1 MQKKWWLC
9 YATDFQSLMYPCFI
23 CCRIF
28 GIFPYK
34 FNTSTFEISKPRHIL
49 STVVI
54 CVCCVINLS
63 FIYDIISK
71 MYLGEV
77 TINLHFL
84 IYYVTCS
91 SIVISTNIL
100 SVPRMRLLQTILEIS
115 SKVPQESYQ
124 KLSRFIHVKD
134 ILGITLKFVQI
145 YTNFSK
151 IQKLQ
156 LNFFLIAVV
165 RTYFAL
171 LVYQTNMLYINCVCI
186 LKACLKNI
194 NDNLMH
200 MQRLKLNNTKICIP
214 MFIYRVQK
222 KQLLLM
228 ELKNLRKRHLIIGN
242 AVQKLNI
249 IFSLQLLATL
259 VMTLSAITFA
269 LYFRVIHW
277 QNGIFIS
284 LDKHFLDVLS
294 ASLIYNFVIIILLI
308 WACETGKNQAQ
319 EISTTIYDLF
329 NSTNDKK
336 IKYEVVKL

>member
-34 FNTSTFEISKPRHIL
+34 FNASTFEISKSRHIL

-77 TINLHFL
+77 TILNFHFL
-84 IYYVTCS
+84 TYHVIYNL
-91 SIVISTNIL
+91 IPLIMNIL
-100 SVPRMRLLQTILEIS
+100 SVPQMHLLQTILEIS
-115 SKVPQESYQ
+115 SKVPQKSYQ

-134 ILGITLKFVQI
+134 IFGIIFQFVHL
-145 YTNFSK
+145 YMNFSK
-151 IQKLQ
+151 LRKLP
-156 LNFFLIAVV
+156 LNIFVIAV
-165 RTYFAL
+165 RTYFVL
-171 LVYQTNMLYINCVCI
+171 VVYQTNMLYINYVCI
-186 LKACLKNI
+186 LKACLKNN
-194 NDNLMH
+194 NDKLMH
-200 MQRLKLNNTKICIP
+200 MQRLMLNDTKSYMP
-214 MFIYRVQK
+214 MFIYHVQRN
-222 KQLLLM
+222 QLLLM
-228 ELKNLRKRHLIIGN
+228 ELKNLKKRHLMIGN

-249 IFSLQLLATL
+249 VFSLQLLATL
-259 VMTLSAITFA
+259 VMTFINITFV
-269 LYFRVIHW
+269 LYFRVVHW

-284 LDKHFLDVLS
+284 LDRQFLDVLS
-294 ASLIYNFVIIILLI
+294 AFIYNTVITMLLA
-308 WACETGKNQAQ
+308 WVCETGKDQAQ
-319 EISTTIYDLF
+319 KISTTIHDLF
-329 NSTNDKK
+329 NSTNDEK